1 MVAFDGEGF
10 SISEFVCLRDN
21 CKESRGLIESE
32 RRIRHEETDF
42 LCFGGSCLLCV
53 RACVRETIVVRSD
66 IIIILGY
73 NNNLEAKRG
82 FWGKESVGKYGV
94 QRDI

>member
-1 MVAFDGEGF
+1 M
-10 SISEFVCLRDN
+10 
-21 CKESRGLIESE
+21 
-32 RRIRHEETDF
+32 
-42 LCFGGSCLLCV
+42 
-53 RACVRETIVVRSD
+53 RETIVVRSD

-94 QRDI
+94 QKGYIENVCRICTGSLMCKSLEIRKSLLKCLGVFV